1 VPTPNLGEEGE
12 HMAGASPKAPSS
24 VEEQRVEQVRLD
36 NGLVLEIY
44 DCSRPA
50 AGNRW
55 LVCFAARIEVVV
67 RPDHLSDPTISDLS
81 FEDLRRVVGEK
92 AVYRYE
98 KVRNFIDAE
107 QKADV
112 FRGLK
117 ENFLKTNLVYLSSV
131 QFPRKLILRN
141 YFDAQHPERMW
152 RRQ

>member
-1 VPTPNLGEEGE
+1 
-12 HMAGASPKAPSS
+12 M
-24 VEEQRVEQVRLD
+24 RLD
-36 NGLVLEIY
+36 NGLVLEMY
-44 DCSRPA
+44 DRSRPV
-50 AGNRW
+50 AGDRW
-55 LVCFAARIEVVV
+55 MVGFGARIEVVV
-67 RPDHLSDPTISDLS
+67 KPGLLSDLATSNLS

-112 FRGLK
+112 FRALK

-152 RRQ
+152 RRRQ